1 MSEIRKTSNASNYA
15 SNQHQR
21 DKRKIGWWR
30 PGSLHIPALQFQ
42 SGFYITQFLTNVYG
56 LLATKTLKVAILGFF
71 LSQTLLACVP
81 AYSSRVWFFVIPW
94 TVAHQAPL
102 SMGFSKQEY
111 WSGLSCPPPG
121 DLPDPG
127 IEPASPALAG
137 GFFTS
142 WATGEA
148 LF

>member
-1 MSEIRKTSNASNYA
+1 MSEIRKTSNASNCA

-21 DKRKIGWWR
+21 DKRKIEWWR

-56 LLATKTLKVAILGFF
+56 LLATKTLKVAILGLF
-71 LSQTLLACVP
+71 LSQTLLARVP
-81 AYSSRVWFFVIPW
+81 AYSVVSDFLWPHG
-94 TVAHQAPL
+94 AHQAPL

-121 DLPDPG
+121 YLPDPG